1 MFAIFLSLKKV
12 HYKANKIIHLTK
24 GAGYNGIYDVFR
36 CEGKMLKSEIIE
48 TIAGK
53 IPQLSQR
60 DVEYSINQI
69 LTYLG
74 DALKEGR
81 RIEIRGFGSF
91 SVRYRGPRQARNPKS
106 GEKIVTGPKYV
117 PYFKPGKKLR
127 EIVDASRHIPLVKN
141 DD

>member
-1 MFAIFLSLKKV
+1 M
-12 HYKANKIIHLTK
+12 
-24 GAGYNGIYDVFR
+24 GYNNVIDLFG

-60 DVEYSINQI
+60 DVEFSINQI

-91 SVRYRGPRQARNPKS
+91 SVRYRGSRQARNPKS
-106 GEKIVTGPKYV
+106 GEKIITGPKYV
-117 PYFKPGKKLR
+117 PYFKPGKELR
-127 EIVDASRHIPLVKN
+127 EMVNASRHIPLVEEK
-141 DD
+141 DEEPT